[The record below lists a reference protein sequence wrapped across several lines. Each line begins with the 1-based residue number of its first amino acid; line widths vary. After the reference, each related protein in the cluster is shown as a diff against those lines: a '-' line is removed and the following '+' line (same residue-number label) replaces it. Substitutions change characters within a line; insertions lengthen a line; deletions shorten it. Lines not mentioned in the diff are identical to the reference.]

1 MARWTDP
8 VDLLRLE
15 GTLIGSMPCPHMYGK
30 SLRDRRKCGQQAFL
44 FRYPDPYGLRS
55 RCEDGHVEIMSPKS
69 IPGFYQSLKGP
80 TD

>member
-1 MARWTDP
+1 
-8 VDLLRLE
+8 
-15 GTLIGSMPCPHMYGK
+15 MYGK